1 MTLKLFTVFFCFV
14 GCFLPETEDEDIIKQ
29 KLQNQ
34 AICWNHG
41 NIECFMADY
50 WKSDQL
56 LYIGKSGVT
65 YGWENIL
72 NNYKK
77 NYPTKKEMGE
87 LNFELVEL
95 KKLDQNH
102 YFMVGKWRLKREIED
117 LSGYFTLIWEK
128 IDDHWVIVADHSS

>member
-1 MTLKLFTVFFCFV
+1 MTLKILTVFFSFIGYFV
-14 GCFLPETEDEDIIKQ
+14 LETKDEIIIKQ

-34 AICWNHG
+34 AVCWNNG
-41 NIECFMADY
+41 DIQCFMADY

-65 YGWENIL
+65 YGWKNIL

-77 NYPTKKEMGE
+77 NYPSKKEMGE
-87 LNFELVEL
+87 LHFEVVEL

-102 YFMVGKWRLKREIED
+102 YFMVGKWQLKREIED
-117 LSGYFTLIWEK
+117 LSGHFTLIWEK
-128 IDDHWVIVADHSS
+128 IDGHWVIVADHSS